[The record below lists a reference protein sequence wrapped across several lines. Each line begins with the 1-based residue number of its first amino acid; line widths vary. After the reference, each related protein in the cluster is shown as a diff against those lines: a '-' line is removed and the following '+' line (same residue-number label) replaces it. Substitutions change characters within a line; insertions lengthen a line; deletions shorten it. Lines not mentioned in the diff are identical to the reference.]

1 MSQTLPNH
9 GAQGIEF
16 VAMMALIMSLMALS
30 IDAILP
36 ALSQIGSSLGVD
48 QNNAN
53 DNQLLL
59 SSVFIGM
66 SLGLMVYG
74 PLSDTYGRKATLNL
88 GVGIF
93 ILGTIISL
101 FSISFEVMLF
111 GRVVQGFG
119 GASCRVISMAMI
131 RDKFEGK
138 EMAKIM
144 SLVTSI
150 FIIVPT
156 IAPSIGQGILLF
168 FEWKAIFLFLLIVS
182 FASLIWFDLRAQ
194 ETLPHENRPAF
205 SLTTILEAIKESLT
219 HPVSRLYTIASG
231 LIFGGFIGYLS
242 SAQQILQIQYNLG
255 EMFSIVF
262 GGLAFSVGIA
272 SYLNAR
278 LLKIFSM
285 EQLCL
290 FALTTVLI
298 SCFVFYFYISQ
309 LLEQPPLAELLIY
322 LGIVFFNFGILMGN
336 MNTLALNPLGHIA
349 GTASSVISSAQT
361 LLSVAIGSFVG
372 FLYDNSILPLVL
384 GFMFTTFG
392 ALLILLFINTFY
404 LNQMSNDNAKAYIN

>member
-1 MSQTLPNH
+1 MSQTLPNR

-16 VAMMALIMSLMALS
+16 VTMMALIMSLLALS

-74 PLSDTYGRKATLNL
+74 PLSDTYGRKTTLNL

-93 ILGTIISL
+93 IIGTIISL
-101 FSISFEVMLF
+101 FSSSFDVMLL
-111 GRVVQGFG
+111 GRLIQGFG
-119 GASCRVISMAMI
+119 AASCRVVSMAMI

-138 EMAKIM
+138 EMAKVM
-144 SLVTSI
+144 SLITSI

-168 FEWKAIFLFLLIVS
+168 FQWQAIFLFLLIVS
-182 FASLIWFDLRAQ
+182 FASLTWFDLRAQ
-194 ETLPHENRPAF
+194 ETLSRENRSAF
-205 SLTTILEAIKESLT
+205 SLTTTFEAIKESLT
-219 HPVSRLYTIASG
+219 HPTSRLYTIASG
-231 LIFGGFIGYLS
+231 LTFGGFIGYLN
-242 SAQQILQIQYNLG
+242 SAQQILQIQYELG
-255 EMFSIVF
+255 DLFSIAF

-272 SYLNAR
+272 SYLNSR
-278 LLKIFSM
+278 LLKLFSM

-290 FALTTVLI
+290 FALAMVFTTSL
-298 SCFVFYFYISQ
+298 FFYVYISHFSA
-309 LLEQPPLAELLIY
+309 QPTLIVLMTY
-322 LGIVFFNFGILMGN
+322 LSIVFFNLGILMGN
-336 MNTLALNPLGHIA
+336 MNTLSLNPLGHIA

-361 LLSVAIGSFVG
+361 LLSVAIGSFIG
-372 FLYDNSILPLVL
+372 LMYDNSIFPLVF
-384 GFMFTTFG
+384 GFMFTAFG
-392 ALLILLFINTFY
+392 GLSILLFINYVGPFNY
-404 LNQMSNDNAKAYIN
+404 AKAYK